1 VIVTEAL
8 HGGCAIT
15 LTDGDAGNLLTLDEV
30 GHLADVIRR
39 ADLDGT
45 AWVLLRHRGRDFCLG
60 RAPGK
65 LGSAQRL
72 VLLDLVTALR
82 AVNVPVIS
90 AASGGAAGFGAGLLA
105 LADVTLVTEQAWLQ
119 FPEILGGSAPAIVAT
134 WLFDLVPYKTA
145 LHWIATGER
154 ISSQAAEHHA
164 LVTHVVG
171 DLDAAVRAE
180 TDRLSSLSG
189 EALRRCKA
197 VARVMRDAPSD
208 PTARR
213 DMALRWFD

>member
-1 VIVTEAL
+1 VIVTEEL
-8 HGGCAIT
+8 HGGCAVT
-15 LTDGDAGNLLTLDEV
+15 LTEGDAGNLLTLDEV
-30 GHLADVIRR
+30 GQLSGVIRQ
-39 ADLDGT
+39 ADLDGA

-72 VLLDLVTALR
+72 VLLDLVAALR

-105 LADVTLVTEQAWLQ
+105 LADITLVTEQAWLQ

-134 WLFDLVPYKTA
+134 WLFDLVPYKAA
-145 LHWIATGER
+145 LNWISSAER
-154 ISSQAAEHHA
+154 ITPRDAERHA
-164 LVTHVVG
+164 LVTHVVD
-171 DLDAAVRAE
+171 DLDAAVQTE
-180 TDRLSSLSG
+180 TSRLSGLSG
-189 EALRRCKA
+189 EALRRCKSI
-197 VARVMRDAPSD
+197 ARVMRDAPSD